1 VTGIAA
7 LLCSHYPK
15 VSTAEVKDIFMQ
27 SVTKVNH
34 PVNLNLTRN
43 GKKTSV
49 DFKALCIGGG
59 IVNAD
64 AALKLA
70 TEYRK

>member
-1 VTGIAA
+1 MPVVTDIAA
-7 LLCSHYPK
+7 LFRSHYPK

-34 PVNLNLTRN
+34 PVNLTRN

-49 DFKALCIGGG
+49 DFKALCI
-59 IVNAD
+59 
-64 AALKLA
+64 
-70 TEYRK
+70 